1 MADFKTIDDAGDLT
15 GKRVL
20 VRVDINV
27 PMADGKVTDDTR
39 LRAAVPTL
47 RAILDKG
54 GLPIIL
60 AHFGRPKGQ
69 VVPEMSLAPLA
80 KPLAALLGSPVTFSE
95 KAARSSA
102 GRNGSCR
109 KHAVLCDGRKE
120 RPSNGGVPRILRR
133 PLRQ

>member
-1 MADFKTIDDAGDLT
+1 MTDFKTLDDAGDLT

-39 LRAAVPTL
+39 LRAAVPTI
-47 RAILDKG
+47 RAILEKG
-54 GLPIIL
+54 GLPMLL

-80 KPLAALLGSPVTFSE
+80 GPLEALLGSKVTF
-95 KAARSSA
+95 
-102 GRNGSCR
+102 
-109 KHAVLCDGRKE
+109 VE
-120 RPSNGGVPRILRR
+120 RPRDPEPGETVAD
-133 PLRQ
+133 